1 MRRDIDNEHFKHRLK
16 ERLAEITAG
25 LEGSRDGESPVELDQ
40 ARVGRISRMDAMQQ
54 QAVAKA
60 AARLAGME
68 KARIQ
73 KALIRMETGDY
84 GYCVNCDEKIAEK
97 RLQFD
102 PSVLFCIECARA
114 AEET

>member
-1 MRRDIDNEHFKHRLK
+1 MRRDIDNEYFKNRLK

-25 LEGSRDGESPVELDQ
+25 LEGGRDGEAPVELDQ
-40 ARVGRISRMDAMQQ
+40 ARVGRVSRMDAMQQ
-54 QAVAKA
+54 QAMAKA

-68 KARIQ
+68 KTRIQ
-73 KALIRMETGDY
+73 KALIRMEAGDY
-84 GYCVNCDEKIAEK
+84 GYCVNCDEDIAEK